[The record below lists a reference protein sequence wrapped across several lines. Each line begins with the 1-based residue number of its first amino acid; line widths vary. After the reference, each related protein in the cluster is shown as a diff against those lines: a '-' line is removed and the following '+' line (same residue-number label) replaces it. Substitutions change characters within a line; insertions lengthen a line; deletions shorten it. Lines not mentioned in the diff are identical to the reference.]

1 VTDWKSHRKLTDSS
15 YFIFCDLR
23 PKPAK
28 NKAFINAQTIP
39 SVTFERTR
47 LEAPAIQ
54 EKET

>member
-1 VTDWKSHRKLTDSS
+1 VTAWKSHRKLTDSS

-23 PKPAK
+23 PNPAK
-28 NKAFINAQTIP
+28 PKAFITAQTIP
-39 SVTFERTR
+39 RVTFDRTR